1 MKKRF
6 SLSVFSLVLS
16 TLSCFAGGFRAG
28 GAVRDITPSA
38 DMLPLTRA
46 PHVEMTGVLDSIHV
60 RVIALADERE
70 TILIVSAETGRSLGP
85 QFADS
90 LRTRTGIPLQ
100 NILMTSTHTHAAP
113 EITGPVD
120 FAGADRQ
127 ARWARYALQQMLSA
141 ADEALASLEP
151 ATMGIGYGE
160 SYVNVNRNAVFNR
173 RGRDG
178 SFSEIRDIGWNP
190 SGPTDRTL
198 AAIRFNAASDG
209 HPIAF
214 LVNYAVHG
222 TVMHANTCLDGKT
235 GISSDLPGFTS
246 AYLEQN
252 HPGATA
258 IWLSGAAGDQ
268 NPIVQNDLYFR
279 NPSDGTAKTISG
291 SDYAILE
298 WLSAIHYA
306 DVEEALGTIS
316 HEDSAVSLTTGF
328 ESTSIPGKDGGEVYL
343 SLQYI
348 RIGEVNLACFSG
360 EMFSTT
366 GEFLKENAARPN
378 TLIVNHAW
386 QRTEQ
391 DNGYHADDWTLLNG
405 GFGQRQAKYLPG
417 YLDKALL
424 GLLHQLEN
432 Q

>member
-1 MKKRF
+1 MPRR
-6 SLSVFSLVLS
+6 SLAALCGLFLGLCP
-16 TLSCFAGGFRAG
+16 CFAGVFRVG
-28 GAVRDITPSA
+28 GAVRDITPTS

-46 PHVEMTGVLDSIHV
+46 PHMEMTGVLDPIHV
-60 RVIALADERE
+60 RVVALADGRE
-70 TILIVSAETGRSLGP
+70 TVLIVSAETGRSLGP

-90 LRTRTGIPLQ
+90 LRAWTGLPLR

-120 FAGADRQ
+120 FSGSDRH
-127 ARWARYALQQMLSA
+127 ARWARMVLRQMLSA
-141 ADEALASLEP
+141 ADEALSSMEP
-151 ATMGIGYGE
+151 ATLGVGHGE
-160 SYVNVNRNAVFNR
+160 SYINVNRNSAYNR
-173 RGRDG
+173 REQDG
-178 SFSEIRDIGWNP
+178 SLSETRGIGWNP
-190 SGPTDRTL
+190 TGPTDREL
-198 AAIRFNAASDG
+198 AVIRFNAESDG

-235 GISSDLPGFTS
+235 GISSDIPGFTS
-246 AYLEQN
+246 AYLERN
-252 HPGATA
+252 YPGTTA

-279 NPSDGTAKTISG
+279 NPADGTARTVSG
-291 SDYAILE
+291 SDYAILA

-316 HEDSAVSLTTGF
+316 GEDTSVTLSTGY
-328 ESTSIPGKDGGEVYL
+328 ESTSIPGKEGDDVYL

-348 RIGEVNLACFSG
+348 RIGTVNLACFSG
-360 EMFSTT
+360 ELFSTT
-366 GEFLKENAARPN
+366 GRFLKENAVRPN

-386 QRTEQ
+386 QREEQ
-391 DNGYHADDWTLLNG
+391 DNGYHADDWTLLHG
-405 GFGQRQAKYLPG
+405 GFGQRQARYLPG
-417 YLDKALL
+417 YLDNALL
-424 GLLHQLEN
+424 ALLHTLEN